1 MRGETKLVEQRS
13 DFVQLFFV
21 CSVHDA
27 FSDGYRADMEPAY
40 WCGRG
45 LETWLAVVMAIADT
59 IADSSMALASDSQ
72 KVEISNL

>member
-45 LETWLAVVMAIADT
+45 LETWLAVVMAIAD
-59 IADSSMALASDSQ
+59 SSMALASDSQ